1 MPKIWLPI
9 SHGGRTRN
17 ILIPHTQDMDKSQLN
32 EIVEWQKEKT
42 LNELKKLPPKK
53 PIEIAKAQEIGAQL
67 NEYLQYLKRKKNDG
81 IKKYY

>member
-17 ILIPHTQDMDKSQLN
+17 ILIPHTQDMDKSQLD

-42 LNELKKLPPKK
+42 LDELKKLPPRK

-67 NEYLQYLKRKKNDG
+67 SEYLQYLKRKKNDG